1 MVGCM
6 ASIASAHALSH
17 ALAHLRQPFHHPLQD
32 DELAGRRRRARAE
45 GESEDEEAGG
55 DEGLAWPSP
64 GSDDEAEDE
73 ELLRRAKQGQL
84 LAESQGLEEEGLGSG
99 GSGALAASGS
109 GGIPL
114 DEGSQEVLGL
124 LARCGSEP
132 QLGPSGGSGP
142 LPRSRLGP
150 AGASG
155 LLASFGS
162 DPSNSRMPVGGGL
175 SRGPSFVGRQ
185 PSVQRVASSSGLG
198 VGGRSFV
205 FGRDDSNSALPDK
218 VGWGAVCGEAAGNFR
233 YMCGVAAD
241 CSQLP
246 LAICHE
252 QLQAGALCLPLPILI
267 QAGKGSEEAGTGS
280 GEGSGGAPTG
290 PTSFA
295 NLRQM
300 AGMPPAGQQQ
310 QQQRKRAGASLV
322 SRLAPPAHRK
332 GKEAQQGNGG
342 SAAAAAAA
350 VAVMASSGRMKK

>member
-1 MVGCM
+1 M
-6 ASIASAHALSH
+6 ACSLFCRGSLHTPYPRLYLPHPPPPSH
-17 ALAHLRQPFHHPLQD
+17 PQD

-45 GESEDEEAGG
+45 GDSEDEGAGGG
-55 DEGLAWPSP
+55 DELAWPSP

-84 LAESQGLEEEGLGSG
+84 LAESQGLEEEAGSG
-99 GSGALAASGS
+99 GSGTLAASGS

-162 DPSNSRMPVGGGL
+162 DPSNSRLPGGGGL

-185 PSVQRVASSSGLG
+185 PTVQRVASSSGLG
-198 VGGRSFV
+198 GGGRSFV

-218 VGWGAVCGEAAGNFR
+218 VGARAGGIGRCAVEAGCAASMAPAG
-233 YMCGVAAD
+233 
-241 CSQLP
+241 
-246 LAICHE
+246 
-252 QLQAGALCLPLPILI
+252 CLPTWL
-267 QAGKGSEEAGTGS
+267 
-280 GEGSGGAPTG
+280 
-290 PTSFA
+290 
-295 NLRQM
+295 
-300 AGMPPAGQQQ
+300 
-310 QQQRKRAGASLV
+310 
-322 SRLAPPAHRK
+322 
-332 GKEAQQGNGG
+332 
-342 SAAAAAAA
+342 
-350 VAVMASSGRMKK
+350 

>member
-1 MVGCM
+1 M

-17 ALAHLRQPFHHPLQD
+17 AFAHLCLPFHPLQD

-45 GESEDEEAGG
+45 GDSEDEEAGG

-99 GSGALAASGS
+99 GSGALATSGS

-132 QLGPSGGSGP
+132 QLGPGGGSGP

-162 DPSNSRMPVGGGL
+162 DPSNSRMPGGGGL

-218 VGWGAVCGEAAGNFR
+218 VGWAPCGIARAASLQTARSCLWLSVMND
-233 YMCGVAAD
+233 VA
-241 CSQLP
+241 QLP
-246 LAICHE
+246 TLHTCHSN
-252 QLQAGALCLPLPILI
+252 PD
-267 QAGKGSEEAGTGS
+267 TGRQ
-280 GEGSGGAPTG
+280 GQRGGG
-290 PTSFA
+290 H
-295 NLRQM
+295 RQWR
-300 AGMPPAGQQQ
+300 GQ
-310 QQQRKRAGASLV
+310 RWR
-322 SRLAPPAHRK
+322 PHRPH
-332 GKEAQQGNGG
+332 
-342 SAAAAAAA
+342 
-350 VAVMASSGRMKK
+350 